1 MRKLIPILA
10 LAATAISAPAF
21 AQPAHYAPHPAH
33 YAPHRAPAVQSSSD
47 AVTWRG
53 SVRGQDPDWFIRYQI
68 LRDAEAAHT

>member
-10 LAATAISAPAF
+10 LAATVISAPAF
-21 AQPAHYAPHPAH
+21 AQPAH

>member
-1 MRKLIPILA
+1 MRKLIPVLA
-10 LAATAISAPAF
+10 LAATVISAPAF
-21 AQPAHYAPHPAH
+21 AQPAHYAPH
-33 YAPHRAPAVQSSSD
+33 RAPAVHSSND

>member
-1 MRKLIPILA
+1 MRKLIPVLA
-10 LAATAISAPAF
+10 LAATVISAPAF
-21 AQPAHYAPHPAH
+21 AQPAHYAPHH
-33 YAPHRAPAVQSSSD
+33 APAVQSSND